1 MIKVKA
7 KININDYKIEKE
19 GILDNDILTVQDND
33 TNLIFDYKNLILTR
47 QNNDYEIIID
57 FKNKTISYALTDIPQ
72 KFYNNFTILSLTNSN
87 KQVMIN
93 YQIEEN
99 QFSLDIKHETIH

>member
-33 TNLIFDYKNLILTR
+33 TNLIFDYKNLILAR

-57 FKNKTISYALTDIPQ
+57 FKNKTISYVLTDIPQ